1 MSLRFKVASA
11 IGVISFC
18 SFLLVFFAVQRILL
32 SSFMRLENEDI
43 AKKVQQL
50 SQIVESERK
59 NLERILVDWA
69 FWDDTYR
76 FVGGEYP
83 EYCDVNCTDDV
94 FPNLGIH
101 FFGAFRLDGALFY
114 GKSVDPNT
122 QKPFALPQDL
132 VYLLQMVGKS
142 LSPGYLLDRRS
153 GFLSVGREVWFFAL
167 SWITKSDL
175 SGPPRGF
182 LVMARKVDDAFLRHL
197 SELFGRS
204 VSLTVLD
211 EVSFAS
217 LQRNGFKASSITPFT
232 MSVTI
237 PFPYVLGK
245 GGFALT
251 FPYERSFLKRGQ
263 EVARLLL
270 FGHVAGS
277 VAIFLLLFFFIEET
291 AVRQI
296 LKLARFLERVR
307 ETGDFSA
314 RVVYRGSDEVTR
326 ISDAVNALL
335 GEIGSRTAALAE
347 SESRFRRLFE
357 EVPVGVYQARFGGEV
372 LEANPRMLTLLGCRT
387 LSELQE
393 LGLSFFRQ
401 DVLLSLA
408 AFERFLEEHQEIRN
422 VVSTWRVK
430 DGSLKFLRES
440 ARMIGE
446 GMYEGTLE
454 DVTEE
459 VLAREDA
466 RRNEMYYRILL
477 EYSSD
482 GVVVLS
488 REGKIRFATSS
499 IENVAGYTPEEVQGM
514 SALSLLHPEDVRR
527 VERLF
532 LRGTEGMVERVEF
545 RLRHRNGEWRTVEA
559 IGRVL
564 LSHPLVQGIVV
575 TVRDVTERKRAEEAV
590 RLLSFRDVL
599 TGLYNRAYFEEE
611 LSRSGS
617 ARLLPL
623 SIIVGDV
630 NGLKIV
636 NDAFGHAA
644 GDRLLQLVAEV
655 FRTSCRQEDVV
666 ARWGGD
672 EFAVI
677 LPRAG
682 KAVAQEICARIREK
696 LKGAKTPLPAGIA
709 LGWATREDLSQSLED
724 VLQEAEERMYRTK
737 LAERE
742 DFYRGVLS
750 TLEETLRSIRGV
762 HFFEEVERL
771 ARQFA
776 ERIRLP
782 LEQQEALALLA
793 RFHDVGIV
801 PLVER
806 GEWPGLPRDVF
817 LRRHTESG
825 YFIASN
831 IPLLAPLSEAI
842 LAHEEW
848 WNGEGLP
855 RGLRGEEIPLL
866 SRIIA
871 LCIAFLERPYREAF
885 EYIERESGRVFDPF
899 LAQEFLHFVRGSF
912 AGNGAQKL

>member
-18 SFLLVFFAVQRILL
+18 SFLLVVFAVNRILL
-32 SSFMRLENEDI
+32 QGFARLENEDI
-43 AKKVQQL
+43 TRRVQQL
-50 SQIVESERK
+50 SLVIESERK
-59 NLERILVDWA
+59 HLERIVADWA

-83 EYCDVNCTDDV
+83 DYCDVNCTDDV

-101 FFGAFRLDGALFY
+101 FLGIFRHDGTLFY

-122 QKPFALPQDL
+122 QRPFTLPQGL
-132 VYLLQMVGKS
+132 VHLLETVGKS
-142 LSPGYLLDRRS
+142 LSPGYLMDRRS
-153 GFLSVGREVWFFAL
+153 GFLLVGKEVWFFAL
-167 SWITKSDL
+167 SWIIRSNL

-182 LVMARKVDDAFLRHL
+182 LVMARRVDDPFLQHL
-197 SELFGRS
+197 SDLFGRN
-204 VSLTVLD
+204 VSLVML
-211 EVSFAS
+211 EKASFAS
-217 LQRNGFKASSITPFT
+217 LYRGGFAANPIAPFT
-232 MSVTI
+232 MSVAV
-237 PFPYVLGK
+237 PFPYALGD

-251 FPYERSFLKRGQ
+251 FLYERNFLKQGRK
-263 EVARLLL
+263 VAGLLL
-270 FGHVAGS
+270 WGHVAGS
-277 VAIFLLLFFFIEET
+277 TAIFLLLFFFVEGV
-291 AVRQI
+291 AVRRV
-296 LKLARFLERVR
+296 LSLARFLEHVR
-307 ETGDFSA
+307 KTGDFSA
-314 RVVYRGSDEVTR
+314 RIGHRGSDEVAQVN
-326 ISDAVNALL
+326 DAVNALL
-335 GEIGSRTAALAE
+335 EEIGNRTAALVE
-347 SESRFRRLFE
+347 SEARFRRLFE
-357 EVPVGVYQARFGGEV
+357 EVPVGVYQARFGGEI
-372 LEANPRMLTLLGCRT
+372 LEANPRMLTLLGCDT

-430 DGSLKFLRES
+430 DGSLRFLRES

-446 GMYEGTLE
+446 RMYEGTLE

-459 VLAREDA
+459 ILAREDA

-488 REGKIRFATSS
+488 REGKIHFATSS
-499 IENVAGYTPEEVQGM
+499 IENVAGYTPEEIQGM

-532 LRGTEGMVERVEF
+532 LRGTDGMVERVEF
-545 RLRHRNGEWRTVEA
+545 RLRHRDGEWRTVEA
-559 IGRVL
+559 IGRIL

-575 TVRDVTERKRAEEAV
+575 TIRDVTERKRAEEAV

-611 LSRSGS
+611 LRRSNTP
-617 ARLLPL
+617 RLLPL
-623 SIIVGDV
+623 SVIVGDV

-636 NDAFGHAA
+636 NDAFGHTA
-644 GDRLLQLVAEV
+644 GDRLLQLVAEA

-682 KAVAQEICARIREK
+682 KAIAQEICERIQEK
-696 LKGAKTPLPAGIA
+696 LKKAETPLPVGIA
-709 LGWATREDLSQSLED
+709 LGWATREHLSESLED
-724 VLQEAEERMYRTK
+724 VLQEAEERMYRVK
-737 LAERE
+737 LSERE
-742 DFYRGVLS
+742 SFYRGVLAA
-750 TLEETLRSIRGV
+750 LEEALRRIKGV
-762 HFFEEVERL
+762 HFLEEVERL
-771 ARQFA
+771 ARRFA
-776 ERIRLP
+776 KEMHLP
-782 LEQQEALALLA
+782 LEQQEALSLLA
-793 RFHDVGIV
+793 RFHDVGMV

-806 GEWPGLPRDVF
+806 GEWPGLPREVF

-871 LCIAFLERPYREAF
+871 LCVAFLERPYREAF
-885 EYIERESGRVFDPF
+885 EYIERERGRIFDPF
-899 LAQEFLHFVRGSF
+899 LAQEFLRFVRGSF
-912 AGNGAQKL
+912 AENGAQKL